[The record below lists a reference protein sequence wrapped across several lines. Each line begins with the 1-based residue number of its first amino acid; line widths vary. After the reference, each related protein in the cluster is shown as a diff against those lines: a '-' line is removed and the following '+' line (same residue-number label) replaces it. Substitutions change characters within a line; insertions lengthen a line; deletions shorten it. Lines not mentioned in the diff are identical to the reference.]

1 MLNLN
6 MGWKLAGSKKSN
18 LQTSRNAKQISN
30 RFRSLKSETQKLLT
44 SFFQPPI
51 VPKVEHAGDSTNFET
66 YPEEDWQSSQDL
78 PETVLEKF
86 NEF

>member
-1 MLNLN
+1 
-6 MGWKLAGSKKSN
+6 MGSQQSN
-18 LQTSRNAKQISN
+18 PQPSSCARQIDPVSLMVIGDC
-30 RFRSLKSETQKLLT
+30 FRSLKCETPKVAHV
-44 SFFQPPI
+44 FIFQPPI

-78 PETVLEKF
+78 PESVLEKF